1 MRDTSCVPGG
11 LSLHTLAVSGH
22 RCTSPD
28 EVNSLCGA
36 AEALSGLSGPRSLLQ
51 EVMWLR
57 DILKNKALSQA
68 VVMDLS

>member
-1 MRDTSCVPGG
+1 MSLEACLCTHLQSPGTG
-11 LSLHTLAVSGH
+11 ALH
-22 RCTSPD
+22 PD